1 MKGDRHPWQ
10 SEGCASAVC
19 ECPPVAIGSGFP
31 HLLALSDSLR
41 SPRAEVFKL
50 QGAAEQVGNRQPPA
64 PESAGFGTGLLG
76 PLIENH
82 LSKEWDP
89 LFIDMIF
96 ITQD

>member
-1 MKGDRHPWQ
+1 MPSCGHW
-10 SEGCASAVC
+10 EW
-19 ECPPVAIGSGFP
+19 
-31 HLLALSDSLR
+31 LLPSPSLYDSLR
-41 SPRAEVFKL
+41 APRPEAFRL

-82 LSKEWDP
+82 LSEEWDP
-89 LFIDMIF
+89 LFIDMLF